1 MTVVNL
7 KDFVFFQEGPG
18 VRKSQYTTNG
28 IKLLNVGNIQNGRI
42 QLSNTNTYISED
54 EANGK
59 YKHFLVDEGDL
70 IIASSGIKPDDFN
83 KKVAFISKEHLPLC
97 MNTSTIRFKS
107 KDVKLL
113 NLNYLKYF
121 FMSNYFKSQVK
132 FYVTGSAQLNFGPSH
147 LNKMKL
153 LLPTLTDQK
162 LIVDHLEKIEQLKDK
177 REQNIQRCDELI
189 KSIFYDMFGDPV
201 KNEKNWP
208 KYKIEE
214 LCDTNSGG
222 TPNRSKKEYYNGD
235 IPWIKSG
242 ELNQGYIYSAEE
254 YISKLGLDN
263 SSAKLIPNNT
273 VLLAMYGATAGK
285 VGFLKITAATNQAIC
300 AISPKRDLNKIY
312 LYFYLKTLEKQFI
325 NSSIGGGQPNISQKI
340 IKRTDIL
347 VPPIDIQTKF
357 GEKLQLIEKFKEK
370 QVKSKEEIDNL
381 FNCLMQKYF
390 NGE

>member
-1 MTVVNL
+1 MNYFL
-7 KDFVFFQEGPG
+7 IKDKLNFEK
-18 VRKSQYTTNG
+18 KS
-28 IKLLNVGNIQNGRI
+28 KHKASEGNI
-42 QLSNTNTYISED
+42 
-54 EANGK
+54 NGK
-59 YKHFLVDEGDL
+59 YPFFTSSPILNKNIDSFDYNGEYLIFGTGGSPSMHYYNGKFATSTDCLVY
-70 IIASSGIKPDDFN
+70 N
-83 KKVAFISKEHLPLC
+83 TTSKEIDLKF
-97 MNTSTIRFKS
+97 IYYYIKS
-107 KDVKLL
+107 NSNILE
-113 NLNYLKYF
+113 NGFHGAGLKHIS
-121 FMSNYFKSQVK
+121 SNYINNIKV
-132 FYVTGSAQLNFGPSH
+132 P
-147 LNKMKL
+147 
-153 LLPTLTDQK
+153 
-162 LIVDHLEKIEQLKDK
+162 LISLEKQKQIVSQLEKLEK
-177 REQNIQRCDELI
+177 LKEKKEQNIQRCDELI

-357 GEKLQLIEKFKEK
+357 GKKLQLIEKFKEK

-381 FNCLMQKYF
+381 FNGLMQKYF
-390 NGE
+390 NWE